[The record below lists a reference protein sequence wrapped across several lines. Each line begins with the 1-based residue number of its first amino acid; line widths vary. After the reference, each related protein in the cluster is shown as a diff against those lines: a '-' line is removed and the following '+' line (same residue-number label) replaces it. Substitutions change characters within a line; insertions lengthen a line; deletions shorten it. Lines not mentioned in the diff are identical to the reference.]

1 MNLNTDMTIG
11 SLRVSGAAADNAG
24 VRARVSGVL
33 DQVEI
38 QAGLPPA
45 AILVV
50 RQFDDPLPGEI
61 GGADFPFRVSPEW
74 NRAFGDLLR
83 SMAATAARPIT
94 GHIPDSASAV
104 KFSDRAEMLAA
115 LAVDLARGDARR
127 KWWWRSSL
135 AGLRHVDTHSA
146 IPRLLEES
154 VEIIPAVI
162 QQLLVMNKA
171 SQVVAAIAPREA
183 IRLSTAVA
191 QAFGAEIVATSLNRR
206 ATTQIPIDASSPGKE
221 TRVGEDTMQR
231 NRAAPSSWSGM
242 NTDDEHR
249 PAATDPWL
257 TAIRRA
263 SLEPEQAFLAA
274 FSLALARR
282 PSQVREPLTQ
292 RQLLGLLDAVPFRI
306 RRPARDDQSVPAHES
321 VQARRSRM
329 PSPAEREPISEQA
342 AEHDEPERAT
352 ESIPPGHASTVEDR
366 AGIEFLDPAIATLEA
381 TVPDQRQAK
390 KTTAVSDDPT
400 EQMPVVDETTPGISS
415 DEAITTDLGGVLYLV
430 NLFETLGLHGCLEER
445 WHLESGLG
453 PWAMLEVFGRALAR
467 ALEIDSDDDEIWRA
481 LAALDGR
488 EPGEPP
494 QHGLPPG
501 APYRIP
507 PAWLSSTPANHDN
520 LQWASA
526 RGWFSVWSRDFVYV
540 DEPRKPIPLR
550 DQLADVRAAYAVE
563 RGSLGRTGFADSPTA
578 THVGETDPLERL
590 VTLLVPF
597 LRCRLAV
604 LTGGNSADVAD
615 LLRCRAQ
622 LFVTRT
628 HVDLVAPLDSI
639 SMVARRTGLDRDP
652 GWLPLHG
659 RVLQF
664 HFT

>member
-282 PSQVREPLTQ
+282 PSHVREPLTQ

-366 AGIEFLDPAIATLEA
+366 AGIEFLDPAAATLEA

-400 EQMPVVDETTPGISS
+400 EQTPVVDETTPGISS

-430 NLFETLGLHGCLEER
+430 NLFETLGLPAAWKNTGT
-445 WHLESGLG
+445 
-453 PWAMLEVFGRALAR
+453 
-467 ALEIDSDDDEIWRA
+467 WRA
-481 LAALDGR
+481 VSVPGR
-488 EPGEPP
+488 C
-494 QHGLPPG
+494 
-501 APYRIP
+501 
-507 PAWLSSTPANHDN
+507 S
-520 LQWASA
+520 
-526 RGWFSVWSRDFVYV
+526 
-540 DEPRKPIPLR
+540 K
-550 DQLADVRAAYAVE
+550 
-563 RGSLGRTGFADSPTA
+563 
-578 THVGETDPLERL
+578 
-590 VTLLVPF
+590 
-597 LRCRLAV
+597 C
-604 LTGGNSADVAD
+604 
-615 LLRCRAQ
+615 
-622 LFVTRT
+622 
-628 HVDLVAPLDSI
+628 LVARWP
-639 SMVARRTGLDRDP
+639 APGNRRR
-652 GWLPLHG
+652 
-659 RVLQF
+659 RR
-664 HFT
+664 